1 MTNEIIIAIVSAV
14 ASGVVTLLTTLVLD
28 RRKEKREDI
37 FALLC
42 FHR

>member
-1 MTNEIIIAIVSAV
+1 MTNEIIIAIVGEA
-14 ASGVVTLLTTLVLD
+14 AGGVVSLLTTLVLD

-37 FALLC
+37 FALLS

>member
-1 MTNEIIIAIVSAV
+1 MTNEIIIAIVGTA
-14 ASGVVTLLTTLVLD
+14 AGGVVTLLTTLVLD

-37 FALLC
+37 FALLS

>member
-14 ASGVVTLLTTLVLD
+14 AGGVVTFLTTLVLD

-37 FALLC
+37 FALLS

>member
-1 MTNEIIIAIVSAV
+1 MTNEIIIAIVGEA
-14 ASGVVTLLTTLVLD
+14 AGGVVTLLTTLVLD

-37 FALLC
+37 FALLS

>member
-14 ASGVVTLLTTLVLD
+14 AGDVVTLITILVLD
-28 RRKEKREDI
+28 QREEKWEDI